1 MGDLEAMRRKD
12 PEYLKSLLN
21 TRINQQ
27 KMLNNTLCEMMSR
40 NSNKKSIEMIREELD
55 EIMEEINNINYDIA
69 KLGEKNKKVTYGF
82 YDNVKKDCSFE
93 GVSEKAAKEAAMEKG
108 FYDSIVKQNKAVQF
122 KEAEDI
128 KKEGGEPTK
137 YNYENIYKKVET
149 KYNNNFKVN
158 KDDLTK
164 EFVEDLRN
172 TADSRLQANR
182 FLVDLKDPLSIPEI
196 MVKSIA
202 FDPNENRV
210 SVCIYDFVTDFNG
223 QKYPI
228 LQVLKYAP
236 NSFNFT
242 VKHLEADGKVM
253 YAERYSR
260 CHLMEIYRD
269 PIDYASDDF
278 SKIQLFISYQNVEYE
293 TSK

>member
-1 MGDLEAMRRKD
+1 MA
-12 PEYLKSLLN
+12 
-21 TRINQQ
+21 
-27 KMLNNTLCEMMSR
+27 
-40 NSNKKSIEMIREELD
+40 
-55 EIMEEINNINYDIA
+55 EEI
-69 KLGEKNKKVTYGF
+69 
-82 YDNVKKDCSFE
+82 
-93 GVSEKAAKEAAMEKG
+93 
-108 FYDSIVKQNKAVQF
+108 
-122 KEAEDI
+122 
-128 KKEGGEPTK
+128 
-137 YNYENIYKKVET
+137 
-149 KYNNNFKVN
+149 
-158 KDDLTK
+158 
-164 EFVEDLRN
+164 VEDLRN
-172 TADSRLQANR
+172 TADSRLQANS
-182 FLVDLKDPLSIPEI
+182 FLVDLKKPLSIPEI

-242 VKHLEADGKVM
+242 VKHLVVDGKVV
-253 YAERYSR
+253 YTERYSR

-269 PIDYASDDF
+269 PMDYASGDF

>member
-1 MGDLEAMRRKD
+1 METRRRKD
-12 PEYLKSLLN
+12 PKYLKSLLW

-27 KMLNNTLCEMMSR
+27 KMLNNTLCEMMSK
-40 NSNKKSIEMIREELD
+40 NSSKKSIEMIREDID
-55 EIMEEINNINYDIA
+55 EILKEINEINYDISRMGQ
-69 KLGEKNKKVTYGF
+69 KDEGVTYSF

-93 GVSEKAAKEAAMEKG
+93 GVAEKAAKEAAMEKG

-122 KEAEDI
+122 VEDEY
-128 KKEGGEPTK
+128 KKEGKPAIR
-137 YNYENIYKKVET
+137 YNYESIYKKNESD
-149 KYNNNFKVN
+149 VN
-158 KDDLTK
+158 YKDDLTK

-182 FLVDLKDPLSIPEI
+182 FLVDLKDPLNIPEI
-196 MVKSIA
+196 MVKSVA
-202 FDPNENRV
+202 FDPQEKRV
-210 SVCIYDFVTDFNG
+210 SVCIYDFVTDING

-236 NSFNFT
+236 NSFNFII
-242 VKHLEADGKVM
+242 KHLEADGKVL
-253 YAERYSR
+253 YTERYSR

-269 PIDYASDDF
+269 PIDYSSDDF
-278 SKIQLFISYQNVEYE
+278 SKMQLFISYQNVEYE

>member
-12 PEYLKSLLN
+12 PEYLKSLLW

-27 KMLNNTLCEMMSR
+27 KMLNNTLCEMMSK
-40 NSNKKSIEMIREELD
+40 NSSRKSIEMIKENLD
-55 EIMEEINNINYDIA
+55 EIMEEISNINYDIA
-69 KLGEKNKKVTYGF
+69 KIGKKDEEVTYSF
-82 YDNVKKDCSFE
+82 YDNVEKNRCPDAMTEKSCEEGKKS
-93 GVSEKAAKEAAMEKG
+93 KG
-108 FYDSIVKQNKAVQF
+108 FYDSIVKQNKAAQF

-128 KKEGGEPTK
+128 KNGEAPTK

-149 KYNNNFKVN
+149 KYNNNFKA
-158 KDDLTK
+158 KQDDLTK

-253 YAERYSR
+253 YTEKYSR

-278 SKIQLFISYQNVEYE
+278 SKIQLFISYQNVDYE
-293 TSK
+293 ASK

>member
-1 MGDLEAMRRKD
+1 MNKVMGDLEAMRRKD
-12 PEYLKSLLN
+12 PEYLRSLLW

-27 KMLNNTLCEMMSR
+27 KMLNNTLCEMMTR
-40 NSNKKSIEMIREELD
+40 NSNKKSIDMIKQELNEIMD
-55 EIMEEINNINYDIA
+55 EINKINYDIA
-69 KLGEKNKKVTYGF
+69 RVGKKEEEATYSFYDSVEKNGCPDAMT
-82 YDNVKKDCSFE
+82 
-93 GVSEKAAKEAAMEKG
+93 EKACEEAKKSKG
-108 FYDSIVKQNKAVQF
+108 FYDSIVKQNKTVQF
-122 KEAEDI
+122 KEVGGI
-128 KKEGGEPTK
+128 KNGEVPTK
-137 YNYENIYKKVET
+137 YSYENGLAEEI
-149 KYNNNFKVN
+149 
-158 KDDLTK
+158 
-164 EFVEDLRN
+164 VEDLRN
-172 TADSRLQANR
+172 TADSRLQANS
-182 FLVDLKDPLSIPEI
+182 FLVDLKKPLSIPEI

-242 VKHLEADGKVM
+242 VKHLEADGKVV
-253 YAERYSR
+253 YTERYSR

-269 PIDYASDDF
+269 PIDYASGDF

>member
-1 MGDLEAMRRKD
+1 MEDLEAMRRKD
-12 PEYLKSLLN
+12 PEYLESLLW

-27 KMLNNTLCEMMSR
+27 KMLNNTLCEMMSK
-40 NSNKKSIEMIREELD
+40 NSSKKSIETIKENLD
-55 EIMEEINNINYDIA
+55 EIMEEISNINYDIA
-69 KLGEKNKKVTYGF
+69 RIGKKDEEVTYSF
-82 YDNVKKDCSFE
+82 YDNVEKNRCLDAMT
-93 GVSEKAAKEAAMEKG
+93 EKACEEDKKSKG

-128 KKEGGEPTK
+128 KNGEVPTK
-137 YNYENIYKKVET
+137 YIYENIY
-149 KYNNNFKVN
+149 NNFKVN
-158 KDDLTK
+158 QNGLTK
-164 EFVEDLRN
+164 KFVEDLRN

-182 FLVDLKDPLSIPEI
+182 FLVDLKKSLNIPEI

-202 FDPNENRV
+202 FDPNENRA

-236 NSFNFT
+236 NSFDFT
-242 VKHLEADGKVM
+242 VKHLGGDGKVM
-253 YAERYSR
+253 YTEKYSK
-260 CHLMEIYRD
+260 CHLMEVYRD
-269 PIDYASDDF
+269 PMDYASDDF
-278 SKIQLFISYQNVEYE
+278 SKIQLFISYNNVDYE

>member
-1 MGDLEAMRRKD
+1 MGEMETRRKD
-12 PEYLKSLLN
+12 PKYLKSLLW

-27 KMLNNTLCEMMSR
+27 KMLNNTLCEMMSK
-40 NSNKKSIEMIREELD
+40 NSSKKSIEMIREDID
-55 EIMEEINNINYDIA
+55 EVVKEINRINYDISRIGQ
-69 KLGEKNKKVTYGF
+69 KDEDVIYSF
-82 YDNVKKDCSFE
+82 YDDANNNKYVNSMT
-93 GVSEKAAKEAAMEKG
+93 EKACEEDKKSKG
-108 FYDSIVKQNKAVQF
+108 FYDSIVKQGKAVQF
-122 KEAEDI
+122 VEDEY
-128 KKEGGEPTK
+128 KKEGKPTIR
-137 YNYENIYKKVET
+137 YNYESIYKKNESDAN
-149 KYNNNFKVN
+149 YN
-158 KDDLTK
+158 DDLTK

-196 MVKSIA
+196 MVKSVA
-202 FDPNENRV
+202 FDPQEKRV

-236 NSFNFT
+236 NSFNF
-242 VKHLEADGKVM
+242 VIKHLEADGKVL
-253 YAERYSR
+253 YTERYSR

-278 SKIQLFISYQNVEYE
+278 SKMQLFISYQNVEYE

>member
-1 MGDLEAMRRKD
+1 METRRRKD
-12 PEYLKSLLN
+12 PKYLKSLLW

-27 KMLNNTLCEMMSR
+27 KMLNNTLCEMMSK
-40 NSNKKSIEMIREELD
+40 NSSKKSIEMIKEDID
-55 EIMEEINNINYDIA
+55 EILKEINEINYDISRIGQ
-69 KLGEKNKKVTYGF
+69 KDEGVTYSF
-82 YDNVKKDCSFE
+82 YDDVKKDKC
-93 GVSEKAAKEAAMEKG
+93 VNAMAEKACEEDKKSKG

-122 KEAEDI
+122 KETEGI
-128 KKEGGEPTK
+128 KNSEAPTK
-137 YNYENIYKKVET
+137 YNYENIYKENESDAN
-149 KYNNNFKVN
+149 Y

-182 FLVDLKDPLSIPEI
+182 FLVDLKDPLNIPEI
-196 MVKSIA
+196 MVKSVA
-202 FDPNENRV
+202 FDPQEKRV
-210 SVCIYDFVTDFNG
+210 SVCIYDFVTDING

-236 NSFNFT
+236 NSFNFII
-242 VKHLEADGKVM
+242 KHLEADGKVL
-253 YAERYSR
+253 YTERYSR

>member
-12 PEYLKSLLN
+12 PEYLRSLLW

-27 KMLNNTLCEMMSR
+27 KMLNNTLCEMMSK
-40 NSNKKSIEMIREELD
+40 NSSRKSIETIKENLD
-55 EIMEEINNINYDIA
+55 EIMEEISNINYDIA
-69 KLGEKNKKVTYGF
+69 RIGKKDEEVTYSF
-82 YDNVKKDCSFE
+82 YDNVEKNRCLDAMT
-93 GVSEKAAKEAAMEKG
+93 EKACEEDKKSKG

-128 KKEGGEPTK
+128 KNGEVPTK
-137 YNYENIYKKVET
+137 YSYENIY
-149 KYNNNFKVN
+149 NNFKVN
-158 KDDLTK
+158 QNGLTK
-164 EFVEDLRN
+164 KFVEDLRN

-182 FLVDLKDPLSIPEI
+182 FLVDLKKPLNIPET

-223 QKYPI
+223 QKHPI

-236 NSFNFT
+236 NSFDFT
-242 VKHLEADGKVM
+242 VKRLGSDGKVM
-253 YAERYSR
+253 YTEKYSK
-260 CHLMEIYRD
+260 CNLMEVYRD
-269 PIDYASDDF
+269 PMDYASDDF
-278 SKIQLFISYQNVEYE
+278 SKIQLFISYNNVDYE

>member
-12 PEYLKSLLN
+12 PEYLRSLLW

-27 KMLNNTLCEMMSR
+27 KMLNNTLCEMMTR
-40 NSNKKSIEMIREELD
+40 NSNKKSIDMIKQELN
-55 EIMEEINNINYDIA
+55 EIMEEISKINYDITRV
-69 KLGEKNKKVTYGF
+69 GKKEEEVTYSF
-82 YDNVKKDCSFE
+82 YDNVEKNRCPDAMT
-93 GVSEKAAKEAAMEKG
+93 EKACEEDKKGKG

-128 KKEGGEPTK
+128 KNGEAPTK
-137 YNYENIYKKVET
+137 YNYENIYKKAET

-158 KDDLTK
+158 QDDLTK

-202 FDPNENRV
+202 FDPNDNRV

-223 QKYPI
+223 KKYPI

-236 NSFNFT
+236 NSFNFI
-242 VKHLEADGKVM
+242 VKHLEANGNVM
-253 YAERYSR
+253 YTERYSR
-260 CHLMEIYRD
+260 CHLVEIYRD